1 MVVKKGDSDP
11 MKRTATLFLFAL
23 LLSAIGATALPS
35 QPAAQCTAAQPS
47 FLSGAQELL
56 APSALDGAIPASPTC
71 NQACTNQR
79 DACRA
84 TCNGSTRCLNGCY
97 NQWGACLCLC
107 SPIYC

>member
-1 MVVKKGDSDP
+1 
-11 MKRTATLFLFAL
+11 MKRTTTLFLFAL
-23 LLSAIGATALPS
+23 LLSALGAAALPS

-56 APSALDGAIPASPTC
+56 ATSPLDGAIPVSITC
-71 NQACTNQR
+71 NQACYNQR

-84 TCNGSTRCLNGCY
+84 ACGGNASCLSGCLN
-97 NQWGACLCLC
+97 QWNDCLCRC